1 MKRRIIAVTEDEV
14 DDSLDDALHNLKDD
28 FEYVVMGIEHL
39 AKQSSQ
45 DAVTAFEI
53 LNSIHRNINDTL
65 SAIADATSTNQGG
78 NEV

>member
-1 MKRRIIAVTEDEV
+1 MKRRIITAAANGADDNL
-14 DDSLDDALHNLKDD
+14 DDSLHNLKDD

-53 LNSIHRNINDTL
+53 LNNIHRNINDTL
-65 SAIADATSTNQGG
+65 SVIADATSTSQGG

>member
-1 MKRRIIAVTEDEV
+1 MKRRIITAAANGADDNL
-14 DDSLDDALHNLKDD
+14 DDSLHNLKDD

-45 DAVTAFEI
+45 DAATALEI
-53 LNSIHRNINDTL
+53 LNNIHRNINDTL
-65 SAIADATSTNQGG
+65 SAIADATSTSHGG